1 MYPSQ
6 LHGSAQHR
14 QQENDRQWQHF
25 LEYTRQQRLAQQ
37 PSGPVP
43 DLTPTQQA
51 DLREYFNRQQAE
63 LDLARQQCG
72 ETRHHVARHSAA
84 SAKLEKQLDNTCN
97 LNQASPLASVYTHTD
112 TRTSTRTDKH
122 THKGNLEVAV
132 TKGTTNLTVTH
143 THTHTH
149 TAQEEGLS
157 EDEAELHS
165 DVAAPGTVD
174 NGDPQAVA
182 EQVTTIDIYPVPS
195 TPLPVTRPH
204 AHPPTHSQTHTHT
217 PAHRY
222 PHRIINNNLQVK
234 IGSLPLGNAFRTVPR
249 VRTRLKNGRHL
260 KVLW

>member
-51 DLREYFNRQQAE
+51 DLREYFNRQKAE

-72 ETRHHVARHSAA
+72 ETRDHVARHSAA
-84 SAKLEKQLDNTCN
+84 SANLEKQLDNTCN

-149 TAQEEGLS
+149 THRAGGRTFGGRS
-157 EDEAELHS
+157 
-165 DVAAPGTVD
+165 GT
-174 NGDPQAVA
+174 
-182 EQVTTIDIYPVPS
+182 
-195 TPLPVTRPH
+195 
-204 AHPPTHSQTHTHT
+204 
-217 PAHRY
+217 
-222 PHRIINNNLQVK
+222 
-234 IGSLPLGNAFRTVPR
+234 AFRRRSTWHSRQRRPPSSCGAGHH
-249 VRTRLKNGRHL
+249 N
-260 KVLW
+260 

>member
-97 LNQASPLASVYTHTD
+97 LNQASPLASVYTQLSQEAGVCLYTHRHTH
-112 TRTSTRTDKH
+112 KH
-122 THKGNLEVAV
+122 THRQTHARRQLGGCGHERYNEPSSH
-132 TKGTTNLTVTH
+132 TH

-149 TAQEEGLS
+149 SL
-157 EDEAELHS
+157 
-165 DVAAPGTVD
+165 VKK
-174 NGDPQAVA
+174 QAIEV
-182 EQVTTIDIYPVPS
+182 
-195 TPLPVTRPH
+195 
-204 AHPPTHSQTHTHT
+204 
-217 PAHRY
+217 HR
-222 PHRIINNNLQVK
+222 
-234 IGSLPLGNAFRTVPR
+234 
-249 VRTRLKNGRHL
+249 
-260 KVLW
+260 

>member
-51 DLREYFNRQQAE
+51 DLREYFNRQKAE

-72 ETRHHVARHSAA
+72 DTRDHVARHSAA

-112 TRTSTRTDKH
+112 THTSTRTDKH

-149 TAQEEGLS
+149 TPRRRKDFRRTKRNCIQTSQHLAQSTTATPKQLRS
-157 EDEAELHS
+157 RS
-165 DVAAPGTVD
+165 
-174 NGDPQAVA
+174 PQL
-182 EQVTTIDIYPVPS
+182 IS
-195 TPLPVTRPH
+195 TP
-204 AHPPTHSQTHTHT
+204 
-217 PAHRY
+217 Y
-222 PHRIINNNLQVK
+222 PLLLCH
-234 IGSLPLGNAFRTVPR
+234 
-249 VRTRLKNGRHL
+249 
-260 KVLW
+260 